1 MDQLSFE
8 IRELDDEFNGGLKI
22 PSITSFKTNPDSK
35 VQKLYSNILDEKN
48 VMYYSFV
55 NSEEQVQHIFD
66 ETEIDAENIS
76 IKQINGFKDIT
87 GNDLSTETDL
97 IFIESFEVLEDI
109 QNEYADRYKYLDEIF
124 TGLYKLATEYNLA
137 ILLDISKHS
146 TTEDS
151 HDYTYRACD
160 NILELEYEYSGK
172 NIDTYLTILKSRL
185 QKTETKRLKLDVDGY
200 DIKVDTK
207 RGIS

>member
-1 MDQLSFE
+1 MDKLSFE
-8 IRELDDEFNGGLKI
+8 IRELDAEFDGGLKI
-22 PSITSFKTNPDSK
+22 PSITSFKTDPDSK
-35 VQKLYSNILDEKN
+35 VQKLYSNILDGKN

-55 NSEEQVQHIFD
+55 NSTEQVEHIFE
-66 ETEIDAENIS
+66 ETNIDWGDIK
-76 IKQINGFKDIT
+76 IKQIDGFKDIT
-87 GNDLSTETDL
+87 GHDVSNDTDM

-109 QNEYADRYKYLDEIF
+109 QNEYTDRYKYLDEIF
-124 TGLYKLATEYNLA
+124 TGLYNLSKEYNLA

-146 TTEDS
+146 SSQDS
-151 HDYTYRACD
+151 HDYTYRASD

-185 QKTETKRLKLDVDGY
+185 QTTETKRLKLDVDGY

-207 RGIS
+207 REIA